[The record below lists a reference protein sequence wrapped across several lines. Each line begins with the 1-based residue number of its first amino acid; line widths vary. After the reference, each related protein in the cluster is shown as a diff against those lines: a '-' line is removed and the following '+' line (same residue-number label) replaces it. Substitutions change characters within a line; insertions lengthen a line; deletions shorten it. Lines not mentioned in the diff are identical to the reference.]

1 MSDKLTYFETEI
13 LKALRKHKDKNA
25 SELFSMKEFYK
36 NDLFVEVPWNRF
48 KEIVILLEDSGYIK
62 KFPNSGSFDD
72 PFGCYEIAPK
82 GLRYLRNLEQKK

>member
-1 MSDKLTYFETEI
+1 MNNELTDFETEI
-13 LKALRKHKDKNA
+13 LKALRKHKERNA

-48 KEIVILLEDSGYIK
+48 KEIVILLEDSAYIE
-62 KFPNSGSFDD
+62 KFPNSGSYDD

-82 GLRYLRNLEQKK
+82 GLRCLRNLEQKK